1 MLIQHALGAF
11 ELQRRGLRKGRGER
25 GVSLIM
31 IHTLTDEQVAR
42 KDLCIAEAWLRTSAS
57 LRQHKPVPT

>member
-25 GVSLIM
+25 GFSLIT
-31 IHTLTDEQVAR
+31 IHTLKEEQVPR
-42 KDLCIAEAWLRTSAS
+42 KDLCIAEAWLHTRAS
-57 LRQHKPVPT
+57 RLQCKPVAT